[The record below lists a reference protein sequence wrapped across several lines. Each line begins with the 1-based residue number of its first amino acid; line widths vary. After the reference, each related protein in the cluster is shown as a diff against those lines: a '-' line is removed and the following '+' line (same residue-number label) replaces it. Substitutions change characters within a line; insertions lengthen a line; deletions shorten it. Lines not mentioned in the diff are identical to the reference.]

1 MKGYSNDIKNQ
12 FYSSRF
18 LAVDLVELHLTDI
31 NHQSAP
37 KYFCNGGFNIQF
49 DSTTAPTAG
58 VNTYTAQG
66 DFLGFSTVEEDFDVK
81 VGKFSIYLSA
91 LNTTLVS
98 DFVYQDPTTGAR
110 IDLEG
115 RRVVIYKA
123 FLDYGNNCAIVG
135 TPIVIFDGQIYNIS
149 VVESASSAQLTIE
162 CATLFADFERIA
174 GRRTNNG
181 SNWLYQ
187 GNTYDTAF
195 NQSGFIGQ
203 TEYKWGKL

>member
-1 MKGYSNDIKNQ
+1 MKNYSNDLKNQ
-12 FYSSRF
+12 FYNDRF

-31 NHQSAP
+31 NHVSAP
-37 KYFCNGGFNIQF
+37 IYLCNGGFNIEF
-49 DSTTAPTAG
+49 DSATAPTAG
-58 VNTYTAQG
+58 INTYLAQG
-66 DFLGFSTVEEDFDVK
+66 DFIGFSTVEEDFDVK

-91 LNTTLVS
+91 LNSTYVS
-98 DFVYQDPTTGAR
+98 DFVYQDPNTGGR

-123 FLDYGNNCAIVG
+123 FLDYANNCAIVD
-135 TPIVIFDGQIYNIS
+135 TPIMIFDGQIYNIA
-149 VVESASSAQLTIE
+149 VNETANSAQITIE

-187 GNTYDTAF
+187 GNTYDTSF
-195 NQSGFIGQ
+195 QQSGFVGQ

>member
-37 KYFCNGGFNIQF
+37 KYFCNGGFNIEF
-49 DSTTAPTAG
+49 DSSTAPTAG

-123 FLDYGNNCAIVG
+123 FLDYTNNCAIVG
-135 TPIVIFDGQIYNIS
+135 SPIVIFDGQIYNIS

-195 NQSGFIGQ
+195 NQSGFVGQ

>member
-37 KYFCNGGFNIQF
+37 KYFCNGGFNISF

-91 LNTTLVS
+91 LNSTLVS

-195 NQSGFIGQ
+195 NQSGFVGQ